1 MRWELGKATGG
12 LKAYGLGNRVEMGR
26 FSQSRSTRGLVE
38 IGYVLVCI
46 HCYISVSEPC
56 EKGGES
62 RLTQLMS
69 QHSAINQVH
78 VE

>member
-1 MRWELGKATGG
+1 MRWELAKATGG

-46 HCYISVSEPC
+46 HCYISVSE
-56 EKGGES
+56 
-62 RLTQLMS
+62 TM
-69 QHSAINQVH
+69 
-78 VE
+78 